1 MIKNII
7 FDIGNVIMQNPTI
20 DLVKQFFKNEED
32 ALKFYEYIFKSD
44 YWKMMD
50 LGQIDNVTIAKEI
63 EEKKLV
69 DVSDYNEVREF
80 MTNWFSKCIPNTET
94 MKLAKE
100 LKAKGFKLYI
110 LSNIAKSTFEYFSK
124 TYEFFS
130 LVDGAIVSANVGV
143 KKPDAKVFELL
154 IKEYSIMPEEC
165 LLIDDDDTNRTFE
178 TANSMGFFGRRV
190 EPNNVDDIIKL
201 LKESGIDI

>member
-1 MIKNII
+1 
-7 FDIGNVIMQNPTI
+7 
-20 DLVKQFFKNEED
+20 
-32 ALKFYEYIFKSD
+32 
-44 YWKMMD
+44 MD

-100 LKAKGFKLYI
+100 LKEKGFKLYI